1 MSGPYTRKLLIVN
14 KYVITTGLL
23 CLLIASCSAI
33 RDNKGELH
41 LGEFSD
47 INDVLQED
55 DRYLLQREL
64 EVQDWV
70 VTCMANAGFEYISWT
85 GDNYYSDHVDV
96 NQDSETPTIDSLI
109 ASQQPQPVVD
119 PNEEIVDN
127 LPLTEKT
134 PYFEALWGREDIA
147 EGERPSGDEKR
158 VGCYNAA
165 WVKLYGADAVEA
177 RWNLVDLSS
186 EINGRIQSDSTY
198 LAAQRGWSSCM
209 ASNGYELE
217 IPAGI
222 ATLIAMMAESDTSD
236 DYRNTRSFERDIR
249 SADDACND
257 NLDETTSSLRNDLLG
272 KSAQAS
278 IDTLLA
284 DIANRQANE

>member
-1 MSGPYTRKLLIVN
+1 MN
-14 KYVITTGLL
+14 KYVITTVLL
-23 CLLIASCSAI
+23 CFLLASCSSI
-33 RDNKGELH
+33 RDDNVELH

-47 INDVLQED
+47 IAEVLQED

-70 VTCMANAGFEYISWT
+70 VTCMANSGFEYISWT
-85 GDNYYSDHVDV
+85 GDNYDADYIDK
-96 NQDSETPTIDSLI
+96 NQNSGTPTIDSVV
-109 ASQQPQPVVD
+109 ASQQPQQVVD
-119 PNEEIVDN
+119 PNEEILDN
-127 LPLTEKT
+127 LSLTERT

-165 WVKLYGADAVEA
+165 WVELYGADAVEA
-177 RWNLVDLSS
+177 RWNLVDLYA
-186 EINGRIQSDSTY
+186 EIDERVQSDSTY
-198 LAAQRGWSSCM
+198 LAAQRDWSSCM

-217 IPAGI
+217 TPAGI
-222 ATLIAMMAESDTSD
+222 ATVIAMMVESDTSD
-236 DYRNTRSFERDIR
+236 EYQDTRSFERDIR
-249 SADDACND
+249 SADDDCD
-257 NLDETTSSLRNDLLG
+257 DDLDETISSLRNDFLD

-284 DIANRQANE
+284 DIANRKANE